1 MSSENQH
8 FESEQISSA
17 TESTRENTRHRMA
30 KLEAANLSLVNMRL
44 KEPRTIHGIGK
55 VLLRSILSMV
65 KDTIRY
71 DITKNAVVSEP
82 TVGSRI

>member
-1 MSSENQH
+1 
-8 FESEQISSA
+8 
-17 TESTRENTRHRMA
+17 MA

-71 DITKNAVVSEP
+71 DITKNARLLNLYARRLLVEL
-82 TVGSRI
+82 